1 MCVCACCMVAEGL
14 KWFQTDGFSMLLPHG
29 FKKLISLLFQ
39 TFYKSGVKISRTE
52 KHISGHSYLTGRKW
66 KYAVNN

>member
-1 MCVCACCMVAEGL
+1 MVSNRWLFNVVA
-14 KWFQTDGFSMLLPHG
+14 TR